1 MIFRNMA
8 IIVLSLLILL
18 SGCSSNNATD
28 IENSEKEEV
37 ANIHTDESIEQ
48 QNETI
53 DDLVTD
59 GTSIDG
65 GILKKY
71 GRRFK

>member
-37 ANIHTDESIEQ
+37 ANIHTDES
-48 QNETI
+48 
-53 DDLVTD
+53 
-59 GTSIDG
+59 
-65 GILKKY
+65 
-71 GRRFK
+71 